1 MTKKYMVSVAHTH
14 YYYRYVEAHNYD
26 EAEDMVIE
34 ELGTDNNRKLN
45 LEGEDWEVYMVEELT
60 A

>member
-1 MTKKYMVSVAHTH
+1 MTKKYRVSVAHTH

-26 EAEDMVIE
+26 EAEDMVIN

>member
-1 MTKKYMVSVAHTH
+1 MTKKYRVSVAHAK

-26 EAEDMVIE
+26 EAEEMVIK
-34 ELGTDNNRKLN
+34 ELGTDNNTKLN
-45 LEGEDWEVYMVEELT
+45 LEGEDWEVYMIEE

>member
-1 MTKKYMVSVAHTH
+1 MTTSKRYRVSVAHTY

-26 EAEDMVIE
+26 EAEDMVIK
-34 ELGTDNNRKLN
+34 ELGTDKLN